1 MCGRFTLTS
10 PLEALRELFG
20 FDERPNLQPR
30 VNIAPTQD
38 VVTLRA
44 AEESPDGE
52 GLVPLHLE
60 MLRWGLA
67 PAWAKD
73 LSIGAKM
80 INARSETVADRPA
93 FRNAFAS
100 RRCLIP
106 ADGFYEWK
114 TIAGAKQ
121 PFRIVRPD
129 RAPFAFAGLWESWR
143 DKQSGEEVKSCT
155 ILTTDAAGSIKDI
168 HHRMPVI
175 FTKKDQFNGWCNREA
190 KAEDLQALLQPLEA
204 LEAYPVSRAVNKVSN
219 EDLSLLEPIDLV
231 EPPSGQENDRV
242 AQNKPRQTS
251 LFD

>member
-38 VVTLRA
+38 VMTLRREA
-44 AEESPDGE
+44 SDK
-52 GLVPLHLE
+52 PLKVDSA
-60 MLRWGLA
+60 RWGLV

-80 INARSETVADRPA
+80 INARSETVAEKPA
-93 FRNAFAS
+93 FRKALAE

-114 TIAGAKQ
+114 TIEGVKQ

-129 RAPFAFAGLWESWR
+129 RAPFAFAGLWEVWR
-143 DKQSGEEVKSCT
+143 DKQSGEEVKTCT
-155 ILTTDAAGSIKDI
+155 ILTTDAAASIKDI

-175 FTKKDQFNGWCNREA
+175 FTGHEEFETWCAAEA
-190 KAEDLQALLQPLEA
+190 GRKQLETLLRPFEG
-204 LEAYPVSRAVNKVSN
+204 LEAYPVSRAINKVAN
-219 EDLSLLEPIDLV
+219 DDLSLLEPV
-231 EPPSGQENDRV
+231 ELDEGKP
-242 AQNKPRQTS
+242 NKPTQGS
-251 LFD
+251 LF